1 MDLTNACEMRRRLC
15 LCDFWVPE
23 DESRDEQCLIHN
35 WIMIG
40 AENGEHEMRMDRLVE
55 SFLNS
60 GGLFIFMSK
69 KAYLKQGIVFDL

>member
-1 MDLTNACEMRRRLC
+1 
-15 LCDFWVPE
+15 
-23 DESRDEQCLIHN
+23 LIHN